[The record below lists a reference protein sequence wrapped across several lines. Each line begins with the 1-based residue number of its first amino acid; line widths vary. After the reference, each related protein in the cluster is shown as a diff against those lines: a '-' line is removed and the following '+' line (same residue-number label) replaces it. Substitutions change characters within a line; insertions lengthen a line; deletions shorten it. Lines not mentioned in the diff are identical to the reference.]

1 MQNPENPFETVIL
14 HMGVNDFLKRDFNI
28 DVVTNNIMNIAN
40 NVKLMELKTN
50 SFQVL
55 QSTTALHSDF
65 INAVNNKGS
74 KC

>member
-1 MQNPENPFETVIL
+1 
-14 HMGVNDFLKRDFNI
+14 
-28 DVVTNNIMNIAN
+28 
-40 NVKLMELKTN
+40 MELKTN